1 VVPGA
6 SHWDLLDRAEVAA
19 QLLRGLGR

>member
-1 VVPGA
+1 VPGA

-19 QLLRGLGR
+19 QLLRWLGR